1 LVVFLAGI
9 GLILAT
15 FWQAWEIF
23 SKAPQFNMGV
33 EPGKA
38 IDFTVVAV
46 NLSRLIV
53 QILLLVVMAGIG
65 SVLANRGVRMYS
77 SVQSLELPLSKPD
90 EPESRI

>member
-1 LVVFLAGI
+1 
-9 GLILAT
+9 
-15 FWQAWEIF
+15 
-23 SKAPQFNMGV
+23 MGV